1 MEIKLEL
8 SNEEVHV
15 LTKIC
20 ETLEKRFSI
29 KITLE
34 SYINFL
40 IIEEIKAE
48 INYSESLL
56 PENR

>member
-20 ETLEKRFSI
+20 ETLEK
-29 KITLE
+29 KIFNKNDT
-34 SYINFL
+34 
-40 IIEEIKAE
+40 
-48 INYSESLL
+48 
-56 PENR
+56 